1 MAKIAIS
8 LPDDVLKEIEKER
21 LAKGVS
27 RSEFFRRAVEEHLRR
42 QRERELEEQYVRGYL
57 ENPETPEELEWV
69 FKAGLEAL
77 AENPWE
83 DGEDR

>member
-8 LPDDVLKEIEKER
+8 LPDDVLEEIEKER
-21 LAKGVS
+21 LAIGVS
-27 RSEFFRRAVEEHLRR
+27 RSEFFRRAVKEHLRR
-42 QRERELEEQYVRGYL
+42 AKELELEEQYVRGYL
-57 ENPETPEELEWV
+57 ESPETPEELEWV

-77 AENPWE
+77 AETPWE